1 MPLKSLIFFLPF
13 PPTLRAAGGK
23 RRVVCTRARENW
35 KEVGRLVSLLAFS
48 RTPTAS
54 VHLTKA
60 ERGSCCKFR
69 YPLDPLPH
77 IFWTLERRP
86 WSSGT
91 LLCVISWFHFPSSS
105 PRGGKQHPE
114 LRRGGGG
121 EAPAQLF
128 LLIISSRWQSL
139 QRWRTQQEMKMS
151 RGSPLFPPLLIPP
164 NGRGDVFSTSS
175 SLLLPPSPNRTERC
189 QAKSRSSFLLPWFLI
204 PPRPISLLAA
214 VHTLLP
220 LSLQHENISQQA
232 SIPSTP
238 ERERETDQNRCC
250 ALIESPAA
258 PTAARQSR
266 HPCWSVVTLSR
277 ATCKPG

>member
-1 MPLKSLIFFLPF
+1 MPTTRKARGKKDNAIEISNFF

-54 VHLTKA
+54 VHLTTA

-121 EAPAQLF
+121 
-128 LLIISSRWQSL
+128 R
-139 QRWRTQQEMKMS
+139 
-151 RGSPLFPPLLIPP
+151 SPLNFSFSLFPPDGNLSSGG
-164 NGRGDVFSTSS
+164 GR
-175 SLLLPPSPNRTERC
+175 NR
-189 QAKSRSSFLLPWFLI
+189 K
-204 PPRPISLLAA
+204 
-214 VHTLLP
+214 
-220 LSLQHENISQQA
+220 
-232 SIPSTP
+232 
-238 ERERETDQNRCC
+238 
-250 ALIESPAA
+250 
-258 PTAARQSR
+258 
-266 HPCWSVVTLSR
+266 
-277 ATCKPG
+277 

>member
-54 VHLTKA
+54 VHLTTA

-69 YPLDPLPH
+69 SPLDPLPH

-121 EAPAQLF
+121 GARSTFPSHYFLQMAISPAVEDATGNEDVPR
-128 LLIISSRWQSL
+128 I
-139 QRWRTQQEMKMS
+139 
-151 RGSPLFPPLLIPP
+151 SPLPSPA
-164 NGRGDVFSTSS
+164 NSTKRARRR
-175 SLLLPPSPNRTERC
+175 LFNFFLPPPP
-189 QAKSRSSFLLPWFLI
+189 SF
-204 PPRPISLLAA
+204 
-214 VHTLLP
+214 T
-220 LSLQHENISQQA
+220 
-232 SIPSTP
+232 
-238 ERERETDQNRCC
+238 
-250 ALIESPAA
+250 
-258 PTAARQSR
+258 
-266 HPCWSVVTLSR
+266 
-277 ATCKPG
+277 K